1 MTLRGK
7 TIKNPTGTRRRRITK
22 KQSPEKS
29 ARFIQYQKDR
39 RAAKSVIPYLRELRN
54 PSMNTYKKARDMVV
68 RLVLEAPPRGITTL
82 DRLLFYECMNLS
94 VQHLPGY
101 ATLDSNHI
109 EQISSLIK
117 TIERYIGD
125 SSQQRPL
132 NLLMLASPGAGKSHF
147 IKCVASRLASHSV
160 RAITFNMTS
169 MESNDD
175 LITPLD
181 AARNLKVEDRLPLLF
196 FDEFDSSPSNFAL
209 LLPLLWDGSLNVGQR
224 DLRLGKVIIVM
235 AGSDPSLPETMD
247 NARSM
252 RCEAPTGAGHN
263 PKLIDLFSRI
273 NGGILSI
280 PPFYDSTR
288 QIDRRADK
296 VCIAIQLL
304 KNRFGKNLVLV
315 PLSLL
320 RFIAT
325 TQFRYD
331 VRSIAHLIDL
341 IPYRANAEKLS
352 VEHLS
357 LPLSSAPRLKE
368 SSLAYHLL
376 HEDQALGIIKNWEES
391 IKNKEFMPI
400 KSDIYLNLSE
410 LVTEPHLDFYLRYRI
425 NEITMQLAQ

>member
-1 MTLRGK
+1 M
-7 TIKNPTGTRRRRITK
+7 
-22 KQSPEKS
+22 
-29 ARFIQYQKDR
+29 
-39 RAAKSVIPYLRELRN
+39 
-54 PSMNTYKKARDMVV
+54 
-68 RLVLEAPPRGITTL
+68 
-82 DRLLFYECMNLS
+82 
-94 VQHLPGY
+94 
-101 ATLDSNHI
+101 
-109 EQISSLIK
+109 
-117 TIERYIGD
+117 
-125 SSQQRPL
+125 
-132 NLLMLASPGAGKSHF
+132 MLASPGAGKSHF
-147 IKCVASRLASHSV
+147 IKCVASRLASYSV

-169 MESNDD
+169 MQSNDD

-196 FDEFDSSPSNFAL
+196 FDEFDSSPNNFGL

-235 AGSDPSLPETMD
+235 AGSDPSLPETMES
-247 NARSM
+247 ARSM
-252 RCEAPTGAGHN
+252 RCETPAGAGHN

-273 NGGILSI
+273 NGGILYI

-304 KNRFGKNLVLV
+304 KDRFGKNLELV

-320 RFIAT
+320 HFIPMA
-325 TQFRYD
+325 QFRYD

-341 IPYRANAEKLS
+341 IPYRAKVKKLT

-376 HEDQALGIIKNWEES
+376 HEDQALGIIKDWEEA
-391 IKNKEFMPI
+391 IKNNEFMSI
-400 KSDIYLNLSE
+400 KSDMFVKLSGFDSDVNLN
-410 LVTEPHLDFYLRYRI
+410 FFLRYRI
-425 NEITMQLAQ
+425 SEITRQLAH